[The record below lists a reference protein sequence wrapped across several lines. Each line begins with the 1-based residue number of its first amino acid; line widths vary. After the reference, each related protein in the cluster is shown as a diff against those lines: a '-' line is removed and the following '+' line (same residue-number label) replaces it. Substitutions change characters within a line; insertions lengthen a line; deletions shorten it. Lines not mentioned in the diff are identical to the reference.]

1 MKKRSGIWIASKL
14 ALHLP
19 GPFSARFARP
29 DGAAVRAC
37 RICCVVAL
45 AEDRRFAAAKQAGFT
60 IAPPQRRTFPLV
72 FSAEKTATLTHK
84 ILKRQSAE
92 LRSAGLRSKLKKG
105 LESAGKLAF
114 TSVPNPFSLNCRVNH
129 AVNFQ
134 YQTQVLWYFLDARKY
149 RPPRLLTV
157 QPLQTPRKTRDTS
170 TCRKPLRSRRAQPAA
185 AQDRFPAESEGS
197 CPSRWLRCGKEP
209 RC

>member
-1 MKKRSGIWIASKL
+1 MRASSPRWPPL
-14 ALHLP
+14 S
-19 GPFSARFARP
+19 FSARFARP

-92 LRSAGLRSKLKKG
+92 PRSAGLRSKLKKG
-105 LESAGKLAF
+105 KTMSGASLLA
-114 TSVPNPFSLNCRVNH
+114 SVFVSPFSTNCRVNH

-157 QPLQTPRKTRDTS
+157 QPLQTPQRTPDTS

-197 CPSRWLRCGKEP
+197 CPSRWRRCGKEP